1 MPATDLERLV
11 VQLSAD
17 IKKYESALN
26 RAQGVTNQ
34 RLGAIQKKTDS
45 VTKGIGLSFARA
57 GVAIAA
63 GLATGKAAQ
72 EILRL
77 SEAATRIDNSLKV
90 AGLSGAELE
99 KVYQNLQKAA
109 LANGAPIETLAG
121 LYSKVA
127 QAQKELGVSS
137 VEITNFSNNV
147 ALAMRVAGTDAVAA
161 SGSIL
166 QLGQA
171 LGSGTVH
178 AEEFNSIL
186 EGVPTIAQAVAAGL
200 KEAGGSVSQLKQLIV
215 DGKVS
220 SEAFFRAFEAGA
232 PTLQQKVAGATTTVS
247 QATTN
252 LQTALIDVAR
262 EFNNSTGAS
271 ERFAGGINTAAQAIA
286 DFNVSGLIEKIR
298 SAKAEFESFLGGIGN
313 SDFFADLNKAL
324 GVTDSDGNIINLDAS
339 EAKDETAS
347 LEKEI
352 KVLQERI
359 ALNTSLGFD
368 NTEALARLGEVQ
380 AALANV
386 RAAAANMP
394 ATIPSI
400 SITPGSVANIN
411 APEFAGKNKDDLLS
425 NQPARVKP
433 VSLASFPVTGGKGGG
448 SGGGRKR
455 GGGGGGGGESD
466 YQREIEQIKERTAA
480 VQAEAAA
487 QASVNP
493 LIDDYGY
500 ASERAS
506 AAASLLTAAQK
517 SGLAVGK
524 ELKDVSQLLAGNFD
538 GLSPAA
544 RDQAQAMLDLANG
557 YATASAEAEQLAHS
571 QDLVRQSADDFK
583 SLAKDAVGG
592 FISDL
597 REGKSAAEAL
607 EGALDK
613 VTEKLLDMALNAAFD
628 GFGSIFNFGGGAFK
642 ANTTLGSFLTNGFD
656 KGGYTGAGG
665 KYQPAGVVHKGEYVF
680 DAEATRRI
688 GVANLRRLQ
697 GYASGGLVG
706 APTLPKLAGKGSAK
720 GEGVVVNITN
730 NSSAQIS
737 QQSKQTSR
745 GTQIDVVVDE
755 LVADKMSTPGSRSR
769 NAVQSQFG
777 LRGGLAKR

>member
-1 MPATDLERLV
+1 LAATDLERLV

-90 AGLSGAELE
+90 AGLSGEELE
-99 KVYQNLQKAA
+99 KVYQNLSKAA
-109 LANGAPIETLAG
+109 MANGAPIETLAT
-121 LYSKVA
+121 LYGRAA
-127 QAQKELGVSS
+127 QSQKELGVSS
-137 VEITNFSNNV
+137 QELLGFTNNV
-147 ALAMRVAGTDAVAA
+147 ALALRVAGTDATAA
-161 SGSIL
+161 QGALL

-178 AEEFNSIL
+178 AEEFNSVL
-186 EGVPTIAQAVAAGL
+186 EGAPTIAQAAAAGL
-200 KEAGGSVSQLKQLIV
+200 KEAGGSVAQLKQLVV

-232 PTLQQKVAGATTTVS
+232 PILQQKAASATQTVS

-271 ERFAGGINTAAQAIA
+271 QRFAGGINTAANAIA
-286 DFNVSGLIEKIR
+286 NFDVSGLIEKIR
-298 SAKAEFESFLGGIGN
+298 SAKAEFESFLGSLGN
-313 SDFFADLNKAL
+313 ADVFAALNKAL
-324 GVTDSDGNIINLDAS
+324 GVTDGDGNIINLDAT

-347 LEKEI
+347 LEKEV
-352 KVLQERI
+352 KLLQDRI

-386 RAAAANMP
+386 RTAAANMP

-400 SITPGSVANIN
+400 SITPGRVANIN

-448 SGGGRKR
+448 GGGGRKR
-455 GGGGGGGGESD
+455 GGGGGGGESD
-466 YQREIEQIKERTAA
+466 FQREIEQIKERTAA
-480 VQAEAAA
+480 IQAEAAA

-628 GFGSIFNFGGGAFK
+628 GFGSIFNFGGGGFK

-656 KGGYTGAGG
+656 KGGYTGPGG

-730 NSSAQIS
+730 NSSAHIS

-777 LRGGLAKR
+777 LRGGLARR